1 MWSNIMRKR
10 RNNFIYIV
18 MIILCILTILF
29 TSIVLLRK
37 QTLNKQQEDVSETE
51 ILNTA
56 TIIHITIDTKPF
68 GKNEIIEP
76 TLYETLSDE
85 EIYLL
90 EVTIQHEVGNFSK
103 EYKRLVAELIY
114 NRYLSEDFPNTI
126 TGVLFQKGQFQGI
139 QQWAYSG
146 IIIDDETKEVIKDVF
161 SEETTSHPAT
171 FYYNPELSEYNS
183 IVWFEYS
190 GDVDFVFEHTEI
202 DWGISYNTRF
212 FV

>member
-1 MWSNIMRKR
+1 MRKR
-10 RNNFIYIV
+10 RNNLIYIV
-18 MIILCILTILF
+18 MIILCIFTILF

-114 NRYLSEDFPNTI
+114 NRYLSDEFPNTI
-126 TGVLFQKGQFQGI
+126 TEVLFQKGQFQGI

-146 IIIDDETKEVIKDVF
+146 IEIDNETKEVVKQVF

-183 IVWFEYS
+183 IIWFEYS
-190 GDVDFVFEHTEI
+190 VDVDFVFEHTEV

>member
-1 MWSNIMRKR
+1 M
-10 RNNFIYIV
+10 
-18 MIILCILTILF
+18 LF

-56 TIIHITIDTKPF
+56 TIIHITMDTKPF

-161 SEETTSHPAT
+161 SKDLTSHPAT
-171 FYYNPELSEYNS
+171 FYYNPNLSTYNA
-183 IVWFEYS
+183 IIWFEYS
-190 GDVDFVFEHTEI
+190 GDVQYVFTHAETS
-202 DWGISYNTRF
+202 WGIEYETRF
-212 FV
+212 FM

>member
-1 MWSNIMRKR
+1 M
-10 RNNFIYIV
+10 
-18 MIILCILTILF
+18 LF

-56 TIIHITIDTKPF
+56 TIIHITMDTKPF

-146 IIIDDETKEVIKDVF
+146 IIIDDETREVIEDVF
-161 SEETTSHPAT
+161 SKDLTSHPAT
-171 FYYNPELSEYNS
+171 FYYNPNLSTYNA
-183 IVWFEYS
+183 IIWFEYS
-190 GDVDFVFEHTEI
+190 GDVQYVFTHAETS
-202 DWGISYNTRF
+202 WGVEYETRF
-212 FV
+212 FM

>member
-1 MWSNIMRKR
+1 MRKR
-10 RNNFIYIV
+10 RNNLIYIV
-18 MIILCILTILF
+18 MIILCIFTILF

-37 QTLNKQQEDVSETE
+37 QMLNKQQEDVSETE

-114 NRYLSEDFPNTI
+114 NRYLSDEFPNTI
-126 TGVLFQKGQFQGI
+126 TEVLFQKGQFQGI

-146 IIIDDETKEVIKDVF
+146 IEIDNETKEVVKQVF

-183 IVWFEYS
+183 IIWFEYS
-190 GDVDFVFEHTEI
+190 GDVDFVFEHTEV

>member
-1 MWSNIMRKR
+1 
-10 RNNFIYIV
+10 
-18 MIILCILTILF
+18 MIILCIFTALF

-146 IIIDDETKEVIKDVF
+146 IVIDDETKEVIKDVF
-161 SEETTSHPAT
+161 SKDLTSHPAT
-171 FYYNPELSEYNS
+171 FYYNPNLSTYNA
-183 IVWFEYS
+183 IIWFEYS
-190 GDVDFVFEHTEI
+190 GDVQYVFTHAETS
-202 DWGISYNTRF
+202 WGVEYETRF
-212 FV
+212 FM

>member
-1 MWSNIMRKR
+1 
-10 RNNFIYIV
+10 
-18 MIILCILTILF
+18 MIILCIFTALF

-114 NRYLSEDFPNTI
+114 NRYLSDEFPNTI
-126 TGVLFQKGQFQGI
+126 TEVLSQKGQFQGI
-139 QQWAYSG
+139 QKWAYSG
-146 IIIDDETKEVIKDVF
+146 IEIDNETKEVVKQVF

-202 DWGISYNTRF
+202 DWGISYSTRF

>member
-1 MWSNIMRKR
+1 MWLNVMRKR

-18 MIILCILTILF
+18 MITLCIFTMLF

-56 TIIHITIDTKPF
+56 TIIHITMDTKPF

-146 IIIDDETKEVIKDVF
+146 IIIDDETREVIEDVF
-161 SEETTSHPAT
+161 SKDLTSHPAT
-171 FYYNPELSEYNS
+171 FYYNPNLSTYNA
-183 IVWFEYS
+183 IIWFEYS
-190 GDVDFVFEHTEI
+190 GDVQYVFTHAETS
-202 DWGISYNTRF
+202 WGVEYETRF
-212 FV
+212 FM

>member
-1 MWSNIMRKR
+1 MRKR
-10 RNNFIYIV
+10 RNNLIYIV
-18 MIILCILTILF
+18 MIILCIFTALF

-56 TIIHITIDTKPF
+56 TIIHITMDTKPF

-114 NRYLSEDFPNTI
+114 NRYLSDEFPNTI
-126 TGVLFQKGQFQGI
+126 TEVLFQKGQFQGI
-139 QQWAYSG
+139 QKWAYSG
-146 IIIDDETKEVIKDVF
+146 IIIDDETKEVIKDVV
-161 SEETTSHPAT
+161 SKDLTSHPAT
-171 FYYNPELSEYNS
+171 FYYNPELSEYDS

-190 GDVDFVFEHTEI
+190 GDVDYVFEHCEVS
-202 DWGISYNTRF
+202 WGIEYNTRF

>member
-1 MWSNIMRKR
+1 MWLNVMRKR
-10 RNNFIYIV
+10 RNNLIYIV
-18 MIILCILTILF
+18 MIILCVFTILF

-37 QTLNKQQEDVSETE
+37 QMLNKQQEDVSETE

-161 SEETTSHPAT
+161 SKDLTSHPAT
-171 FYYNPELSEYNS
+171 FYYNPNLSTYNA
-183 IVWFEYS
+183 IIWFEYS
-190 GDVDFVFEHTEI
+190 GDVQYVFTHAETS
-202 DWGISYNTRF
+202 WGIEYETRF
-212 FV
+212 FM

>member
-1 MWSNIMRKR
+1 
-10 RNNFIYIV
+10 
-18 MIILCILTILF
+18 MIILCIFTALF

-114 NRYLSEDFPNTI
+114 NRYFCVVLGNTI
-126 TGVLFQKGQFQGI
+126 T
-139 QQWAYSG
+139 
-146 IIIDDETKEVIKDVF
+146 
-161 SEETTSHPAT
+161 
-171 FYYNPELSEYNS
+171 
-183 IVWFEYS
+183 
-190 GDVDFVFEHTEI
+190 
-202 DWGISYNTRF
+202 
-212 FV
+212 